1 MPKQLPLREEV
12 DRALKLVAIE
22 ITIRPFDRAVSGI
35 FRYAEA
41 VVYADGTN
49 EAKNFFQV
57 SANEAQLQPFLGD
70 EMWSKVSR
78 FAHAL
83 ADADEEARK
92 IPSYPVMPPAPGPV
106 AEQPPAEPPV
116 MPTLEP
122 VGLGT

>member
-1 MPKQLPLREEV
+1 MPKELPLREEI
-12 DRALKLVAIE
+12 DRARKLVAIE

-35 FRYAEA
+35 FRYSEA

-70 EMWSKVSR
+70 EMWSKVSQ

-92 IPSYPVMPPAPGPV
+92 IPSYPVPMPLPSVP
-106 AEQPPAEPPV
+106 
-116 MPTLEP
+116 
-122 VGLGT
+122 